1 MKKALLFAL
10 ALTGACAAWGQGTIT
25 LTTDAPVGTVV
36 KFLPNA
42 VSATQ
47 PIQIDWGNGVIVN
60 QTVDPNTSAWQRW
73 VEGTVEGG
81 TITITGNLTEL
92 SFQEAQLTSAVVDGM
107 VNLESLTLSKNAL
120 TSFELIGTTP
130 LKKIDLSYNKI
141 ANTASQNATLGL
153 EAAARALTDLNLSH
167 NEGLQALKVDG
178 LPNLVYLTL
187 NDCPDLMSV
196 FICLPEAAHPTLR
209 SINLDNC
216 ALSHFYPVSMPS
228 LRTLN
233 LANNNLVS
241 GDNDYDPFMMGD
253 YPELTSFDISGNS
266 GIREIDVTSCTKLE
280 QFRANDCDLSRVDL
294 GQCPELITLSLR
306 NNNIKTLDLGNNK
319 ALSTLYIG
327 GNPIKELDL
336 TEFDKMKSLDISNT
350 QISRVNLMNAYYLQD
365 FAAAGSLLEWVDFG
379 GQQPNRMT
387 KIDLRDCTS
396 FTPESMTYTLHTLPQ
411 AKRSYSTNLFL
422 AGSPYEH
429 ADFSW
434 AMETDMNW
442 IPDVEEGDGTA
453 TNVLKNVT
461 LTGATLTG
469 DRKTG
474 ELDRLYPL
482 MGLGLSYDL
491 EVYQTEGGKFL
502 LPQWQKPYFQTI
514 KGVTDK
520 ALCGVPMYAYVYPE
534 EGYRFK
540 SVTVNGKE
548 IKSQWFM
555 ISEDSEIKVNFTQGS
570 DEPSVSITVAQ
581 GQKLSFLVNTH
592 EANGTV
598 SVDWGTGTRTDY
610 EDQNAYIPGSY
621 RIGGSRIDGTAAGT
635 TVTIY
640 GDLAAVDLSGYG
652 DVAED
657 FGLWDNAIT
666 AIDLSN
672 AEGLRFLNVYW
683 NPIGSIDLSGC
694 PGLEILNASYTAMTT
709 LDLSHTPNLLWLS
722 AYSDGYESE
731 AIMPLSTLDLTMLP
745 KLQYIDVKNNK
756 LQSIDLSN
764 NPMLRW
770 ANFNGNRL
778 GSIDLGGCPELLELD
793 LSRNNLDAVDI
804 TSLPKLVTFSVADN
818 NLTSLDVSNNT
829 ALESLMVGN
838 NAIKTLDTSML
849 ASLQTLYINGNGM
862 SADQLND
869 LYYNLPVRIE
879 KEDDNNGAG
888 ALSWNLA
895 VIQSGDKEEND
906 GRRADS
912 SIAVYLGWSPSHTGT
927 NGGSDYA
934 YLDITQSSRGTIKV
948 VDGEGNEYTHG
959 TKVPKYTQLTIV
971 ATPADEYELKGYSL
985 NEEETVYESSFT
997 MPGIY
1002 TRLMPVFGKKT
1013 DAIAEAGAD
1022 GYTVTAGNGAITVS
1036 GEAAVNVAVHSASG
1050 VLVASGSTGSYTVEA
1065 GIYLVTVTCADGTSR
1080 THSVAVR

>member
-10 ALTGACAAWGQGTIT
+10 GLTGACAVWGQGTIT

-36 KFLPNA
+36 RFLPNT

-60 QTVDPNTSAWQRW
+60 QTVDPKNAAWQRW
-73 VEGTVEGG
+73 VEGTIEGE

-92 SFQEAQLTSAVVDGM
+92 TFQEAQLTSAKVDGM
-107 VNLESLTLSKNAL
+107 VYLEELTLSKNAL
-120 TSFELIGTTP
+120 TSFELLGTAP
-130 LKKIDLSYNKI
+130 LKEVDLSYNKI

-153 EAAARALTDLNLSH
+153 EVAARTLTNLNLSH
-167 NEGLQALKVDG
+167 NEGLQALKVDA
-178 LPNLVYLTL
+178 LQNLVYLTL
-187 NDCPDLMSV
+187 NDCPDLASV
-196 FICLPEAAHPTLR
+196 FICLPEGAHPSLR

-241 GDNDYDPFMMGD
+241 GDNDYDPFAMGN
-253 YPELTSFDISGNS
+253 YPELTGFDISGNS
-266 GIREIDVTSCTKLE
+266 GIQDIDVTSCTKLE
-280 QFRANDCDLSRVDL
+280 QFRANDCNLSHVDL

-319 ALSTLYIG
+319 KISSLYLT

-336 TEFDKMKSLDISNT
+336 APFDKLKSLDISNT
-350 QISRVNLMNAYYLQD
+350 LISRVNLMNAYYLQD

-379 GQQPNRMT
+379 GQQPNRLT
-387 KIDLRDCTS
+387 KIDLRNCTS
-396 FTPESMTYTLHTLPQ
+396 FTQESMSYTLFTLPP
-411 AKRSYSTNLFL
+411 AKRAWSANLL
-422 AGSPYEH
+422 LEGSPCEH
-429 ADFSW
+429 ADFTW
-434 AMETDMNW
+434 AMDTDMNW
-442 IPDVEEGDGTA
+442 VPDVEEGDGTA

-570 DEPSVSITVAQ
+570 DEPSVSITVPQ
-581 GQKLSFLVNTH
+581 GQKLSFLVNTT

-598 SVDWGTGTRTDY
+598 AVDWGTGNRTDY
-610 EDQNAYIPGSY
+610 EGQREYTPGTY
-621 RIGGSRIDGTAAGT
+621 QIGGSRIDGTAAGT

-640 GDLAAVDLSGYG
+640 GDLAALDLSGFG
-652 DVAED
+652 DVAAD
-657 FGLWDNAIT
+657 FGLWDNAIS

-672 AEGLRFLNVYW
+672 AGSLRMLNVYW
-683 NPIGSIDLSGC
+683 NPVKSIDLSGC
-694 PGLEILNASYTAMTT
+694 PELQILNVSHTAMTG
-709 LDLSHTPNLLWLS
+709 LDLSPTPGLLWLS
-722 AYSDGYESE
+722 AYSDGFESE
-731 AIMPLSTLDLTMLP
+731 EIMPLSTLDVTMLP
-745 KLQYIDVKNNK
+745 RLQYIDVKNNK
-756 LQSIDLSN
+756 LQSVDLSH
-764 NPMLRW
+764 NPLLRW
-770 ANFNGNRL
+770 ANFNGNQL
-778 GSIDLGGCPELLELD
+778 ASIDLSGCPELLELD
-793 LSRNNLDAVDI
+793 LSRNELTAIDVTAL
-804 TSLPKLVTFSVADN
+804 TKLVDLSVADN
-818 NLTSLDVSNNT
+818 NLTSIDVSKNT
-829 ALESLMVGN
+829 ALESLMVSD
-838 NAIKTLDTSML
+838 NAIKALDTSTL
-849 ASLQTLYINGNGM
+849 SALQMLYINGNGM
-862 SADQLND
+862 SADELND
-869 LYYNLPVRIE
+869 LYYKLPVRIA
-879 KEDDNNGAG
+879 KEDESQGG
-888 ALSWNLA
+888 IGSLSWNLA
-895 VIQSGDKEEND
+895 VIQGGDKVEND

-912 SIAVYLGWSPSHTGT
+912 SIAVYRGWSPTHTGT
-927 NGGSDYA
+927 NGGSDFS
-934 YLDITQSSRGTIKV
+934 YLDITQTSNGTVRI
-948 VDGEGNEYTHG
+948 VDGDGNEYTHG
-959 TKVPKYTQLTIV
+959 SKVPKYTQLTIQ
-971 ATPADEYELKGYSL
+971 ATPAEGYELKGYSL

-1002 TRLMPVFGKKT
+1002 TRFMPVFGKMSS
-1013 DAIAEAGAD
+1013 ISEAGAD
-1022 GYTVTAGNGAITVS
+1022 GYTVTAEGSAITVS
-1036 GEAAVNVAVHSASG
+1036 GEAAAVAIHSASG
-1050 VLVASGSTGSYTVEA
+1050 VLVATGATGSYAVEP
-1065 GIYLVTVTCADGTSR
+1065 GIYLVTVSDADGTRR
-1080 THSVAVR
+1080 TISVAVR